1 MLYKLA
7 KSVLFQMQP
16 ETAHH
21 LIMEN
26 LDWVTS
32 FGLHKLLTHT
42 PPEDPVEVMGIRF
55 PNTIG
60 LAAGMDKD
68 GERVSAFGAL
78 GFGHVEIGTITPL
91 AQPGNAKPRCFRV
104 IPAEGI
110 INRMGFNNEGCDKV
124 LKNLKS
130 ADAFKLRGGVLGI
143 NIGKN
148 AVTPIEN
155 AVSDYRICLQKTY
168 AKADYIAVNISS
180 PNTKNLRTLQGD
192 KPLCEL
198 LEALKTER
206 EKIME
211 TQGLA
216 YKPIAV
222 KLAPHL
228 DNDAILRAVDHIVS
242 YGMDAVIA
250 TNLTSVFTMTRAC
263 LRPMIKARYGRIINM
278 SSVVAQMGN
287 AGQAN
292 YAAAKAGIIGM
303 SKSVAQEVASRG
315 ITVNCITPGF
325 IETDMTKA
333 LPEETRKA
341 LSERIPAKRLGQTD
355 DIAGAVLFLA
365 SDLAGYVTGAVL
377 PVNGGLFMG

>member
-222 KLAPHL
+222 KLAPDL

-341 LSERIPAKRLGQTD
+341 LSDRIPAKRLGQTD